1 MFTHQ
6 TTVHTGKA
14 LLKEIF
20 FVKFQIRTYLSFY
33 TKQFKTMKQFFKT
46 TKTLLLALLFVAGTS
61 ITVVAQITRPR
72 APSPAAKVSQTIGIS
87 KVTIKYS
94 RPAVKEREV
103 YGILAHYGYKKLGFG
118 TSEAAP
124 WRAGANEN
132 TTITF
137 SHDATVE
144 GQPIPAG
151 TYGLFIAPTE
161 NGEAEVIFSKNSS
174 SWGSFFYDPAEDQ
187 LKVTISSEE
196 IPSKERLTFDFVD
209 IDAQSAVA
217 VLDWEKKRFP
227 FTVAFDVHEI
237 VLANARE
244 ELRGVKGFSWQGPAS
259 AANYC
264 LQNNIHLE
272 EGIKWADQAINN
284 TRNFNTL
291 SVKAGLTAAMGND
304 AGALYDEAA
313 GLASKNQLNRLGYQA
328 MGAGDH
334 ERALEYFKT
343 NVKNN
348 PEDPNMYDSM
358 AECYKNMGEDKEAIK
373 NFKKS
378 LSMNPPVNVKANSI
392 KNLNELGVDTSAYVA
407 DN

>member
-14 LLKEIF
+14 LLKEII
-20 FVKFQIRTYLSFY
+20 FVKLQSKTYLSFY
-33 TKQFKTMKQFFKT
+33 TKHTNTMKPFFKT
-46 TKTLLLALLFVAGTS
+46 TKTLLLALLFITGS
-61 ITVVAQITRPR
+61 ITLVAQITTPR
-72 APSPAAKVSQTIGIS
+72 APSPAAEVSQTIGIS
-87 KVTIKYS
+87 KVTINYS

-103 YGILAHYGYKKLGFG
+103 YGVLVHYGYKNLGFG
-118 TSEAAP
+118 TSKAAP

-144 GQPIPAG
+144 GQSIPAG
-151 TYGLFIAPTE
+151 TYGLFIAPSE
-161 NGEAEVIFSKNSS
+161 DGNADVIFSKNSS
-174 SWGSFFYDPAEDQ
+174 SRGSYSYDPKEDQ
-187 LKVTISSEE
+187 LKVMITSEE
-196 IPSKERLTFDFVD
+196 IPLTERLTFDFVD

-227 FTVAFDVHEI
+227 FTVSFDVHEI
-237 VLANARE
+237 VMTNARN
-244 ELRGVKGFSWQGPAS
+244 ELRGLKGFGWQGPVS

-264 LQNNIHLE
+264 LRNNTHLE
-272 EGIKWADQAINN
+272 EGMKWADQAINN
-284 TRNFNTL
+284 IKNFNTL
-291 SVKAGLTAAMGND
+291 SVKAGLTTAMGND

-313 GLASKNQLNRLGYQA
+313 GLASKNQLNRLGYQLMA
-328 MGAGDH
+328 AGDH

-343 NVKNN
+343 NMKNN

-358 AECYKNMGEDKEAIK
+358 AECYKNMGEDKDAIK

-378 LSMNPPVNVKANSI
+378 LSMNPPANVKANSI
-392 KNLNELGVDTSAYVA
+392 KNLKELGVDTSAYVT
-407 DN
+407 DI